1 MNVVVFG
8 ASGMVG
14 QGVLRACLLD
24 PTVDSVLVVVRR
36 PLGVTH
42 PKLTEVIH
50 DDFTDLSAIGDR
62 LTGLDACFYC
72 LGVSSTG
79 MSEAEYTRVT
89 YDFTLAAARAL
100 VAASPGPTFT
110 YVSGEGTDSTEQGR
124 TMWARV
130 KGRTENALLAMPMN
144 AYMFRPG
151 YIQPRHGAV
160 SRTRAYRVMYTL
172 TSWLYPLLHRLARAH
187 DDHRTPRPRHAGA
200 DPPGRDREPGAVQ
213 QGHQPPGRLTVPL
226 RRPGPARHHV
236 ARRAATSMT
245 ITEVRV
251 SAAPV

>member
-24 PTVDSVLVVVRR
+24 PTVGSVLVVGRR
-36 PLGVTH
+36 PLGITH
-42 PKLTEVIH
+42 PKLTEVLH
-50 DDFTDLSAIGDR
+50 DDFTDLSALADR

-72 LGVSSTG
+72 LGVSSAG

-89 YDFTLAAARAL
+89 HDFTLAAARAVL
-100 VAASPGPTFT
+100 AASPGPTFV

-130 KGRTENALLAMPMN
+130 KGRTENALLALPVN

-160 SRTRAYRVMYTL
+160 SRTRSYRVMYTL
-172 TSWLYPLLHRLARAH
+172 TSWLYPLLHRLVPAHSTTTEHLGRAML
-187 DDHRTPRPRHAGA
+187 
-200 DPPGRDREPGAVQ
+200 AV
-213 QGHQPPGRLTVPL
+213 T
-226 RRPGPARHHV
+226 RPGV
-236 ARRAATSMT
+236 
-245 ITEVRV
+245 TESRV
-251 SAAPV
+251 LYSKDINRLGA

>member
-1 MNVVVFG
+1 METLVNVVVLG

-24 PTVDSVLVVVRR
+24 PEVGSVLVVGRR

-50 DDFTDLSAIGDR
+50 DDFTDLSAINDR

-72 LGVSSTG
+72 LGVSSAG
-79 MSEAEYTRVT
+79 LSEAEYTRVT
-89 YDFTLAAARAL
+89 HDFTLAAARAL
-100 VAASPGPTFT
+100 VAAGPGPTFT

-144 AYMFRPG
+144 AYMLRPG

-160 SRTRAYRVMYTL
+160 SRTRSYRVMYAL
-172 TSWLYPLLHRLARAH
+172 TSWLYPLLHRLLPAHTTTTEHLARAML
-187 DDHRTPRPRHAGA
+187 A
-200 DPPGRDREPGAVQ
+200 
-213 QGHQPPGRLTVPL
+213 LT
-226 RRPGPARHHV
+226 RPGV
-236 ARRAATSMT
+236 
-245 ITEVRV
+245 TENRLLY
-251 SAAPV
+251 SKDINRLGA